1 MSELNSHKEQN
12 ETENPNV
19 IDAEVHTTTASV
31 SSPIKKE
38 KKNHP
43 VLVVLLSAVLGRSGG
58 ALGA

>member
-1 MSELNSHKEQN
+1 MSELNSHTEQN

-38 KKNHP
+38 KKK
-43 VLVVLLSAVLGRSGG
+43 
-58 ALGA
+58 